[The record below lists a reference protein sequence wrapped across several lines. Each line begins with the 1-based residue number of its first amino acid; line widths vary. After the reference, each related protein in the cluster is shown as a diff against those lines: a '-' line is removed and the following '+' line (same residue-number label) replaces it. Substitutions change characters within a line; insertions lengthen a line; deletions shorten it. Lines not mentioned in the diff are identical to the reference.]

1 MPFTAVLSMSP
12 VLPYPL
18 WHLQLRIL
26 LFRFL
31 LLLQR
36 QLLLVLQHLLSALCM
51 LHPSQLVLL
60 LQPSSR
66 FPVSFSRLH
75 PLSSVLS
82 HRFHRMLLYS
92 SHAGLQIFFLL
103 MQVSKYFNA
112 RVQGTCIFTC
122 DKTACFIALN
132 RTLWLR
138 PIFERH
144 DCRFSRSS
152 STEFSSRTTFSLS

>member
-1 MPFTAVLSMSP
+1 MPARLESLRMPQMQRHFLSNNMHP
-12 VLPYPL
+12 RFPETGHPLCRLLPCCQCHLCFHNKYPECPL

-36 QLLLVLQHLLSALCM
+36 QPLLVLQHLLSALCM

-66 FPVSFSRLH
+66 FPVSFSFRLH

-92 SHAGLQIFFLL
+92 SHAGLQIF
-103 MQVSKYFNA
+103 
-112 RVQGTCIFTC
+112 
-122 DKTACFIALN
+122 
-132 RTLWLR
+132 
-138 PIFERH
+138 
-144 DCRFSRSS
+144 
-152 STEFSSRTTFSLS
+152 